1 MKKIKTLTIV
11 LAIVLITMIGF
22 CGIYTQVQNRM
33 ENQVKDYTYAM
44 DLKGSRN
51 VRLTINKENK
61 TIIKDA
67 EGNIVKD
74 AETENLTDEQI
85 AEKGYSKEETP
96 YNKEEVKTIENYKAS
111 KKIIE
116 ERLKKLEVDNYIIK
130 VDEST
135 GDILLELTED
145 DKTDSVISNLTS
157 AGKFEIVDTQT
168 QELLLSNKDI
178 KTAKVMYGTGDGT
191 STTGTSVYLEI
202 EFNKEGSKKLEEISN
217 KYITTEE
224 EKNEENAEET
234 TEKKKDEKTIT
245 MNIDDSEIMSTSFD
259 EPIRTGKLQLSVGT
273 AATDNDTLQDY
284 INRATS
290 MATILDKGNMPIK
303 YDLKENQYKLSD
315 ITQKDKQMIIYVALA
330 VIVLA
335 LIVIMIKYKG
345 TGILGAISYIGFTA
359 LYLLILR
366 YTNVVIS
373 IEGIFGIGMILV
385 LNYIFLYQLLAKE
398 NKKEVYKKYFITIL
412 PIIIMVIAF
421 CFIKWIPIASFGM
434 VMFWGILLIAIYNA
448 IVTNNLLKIK
458 EGKE

>member
-96 YNKEEVKTIENYKAS
+96 YNKEEVKTIENYKAT

-234 TEKKKDEKTIT
+234 TIT

-290 MATILDKGNMPIK
+290 MATVLDKGNMPIK

>member
-85 AEKGYSKEETP
+85 AEKGYIKEETP

-234 TEKKKDEKTIT
+234 TEEKKDEKTIT

-315 ITQKDKQMIIYVALA
+315 ITQKDEQIIIYVALA

-359 LYLLILR
+359 LFLLILR

-385 LNYIFLYQLLAKE
+385 LNYIFLHQLLAKE

>member
-1 MKKIKTLTIV
+1 MKKVKTLTIV

-74 AETENLTDEQI
+74 TETENLTDEQI

-96 YNKEEVKTIENYKAS
+96 YNKEEVKTIENYKAT

-234 TEKKKDEKTIT
+234 TEEKKDEKTIT

-290 MATILDKGNMPIK
+290 MATVLDKGNMPIK

-421 CFIKWIPIASFGM
+421 CFIKWLPIASFGM

>member
-74 AETENLTDEQI
+74 NETENLTDEQI

-96 YNKEEVKTIENYKAS
+96 YNKEEVKTIENYKAT

-116 ERLKKLEVDNYIIK
+116 ERLKKLEVDDYIIK
-130 VDEST
+130 VDETT

-234 TEKKKDEKTIT
+234 TIT

-290 MATILDKGNMPIK
+290 MATVLDKGNMPIK

>member
-22 CGIYTQVQNRM
+22 CGIYTKVQNRM

-96 YNKEEVKTIENYKAS
+96 YNKEEVKTIENYKAT

-224 EKNEENAEET
+224 EKNKENAEET
-234 TEKKKDEKTIT
+234 TEEKKDEKTIT

-290 MATILDKGNMPIK
+290 MATVLDKGNMPIK

>member
-96 YNKEEVKTIENYKAS
+96 YNKEEVKTIENYKAT

-234 TEKKKDEKTIT
+234 TEEKKDEKTIT

-290 MATILDKGNMPIK
+290 MATVLDKGNMPIK

>member
-96 YNKEEVKTIENYKAS
+96 YNKEEVKTIENYKAT

-116 ERLKKLEVDNYIIK
+116 ERLKKIEVDNYIIK

-234 TEKKKDEKTIT
+234 TEEKKDEKTIT

-290 MATILDKGNMPIK
+290 MATVLDKGNMPIK

-421 CFIKWIPIASFGM
+421 CFIKWISIASFGM

>member
-22 CGIYTQVQNRM
+22 RGIYTQVQNRM

-74 AETENLTDEQI
+74 TETENLTDEQI

-96 YNKEEVKTIENYKAS
+96 YNKEEVKTIENYKAT

-234 TEKKKDEKTIT
+234 TEEKKDEKTIT

-290 MATILDKGNMPIK
+290 MATVLDKGNMPIK

>member
-96 YNKEEVKTIENYKAS
+96 YNKEEVKTIENYKAT

-224 EKNEENAEET
+224 EKNKENAEET
-234 TEKKKDEKTIT
+234 TEEKKDEKTIT

-290 MATILDKGNMPIK
+290 MATVLDKGNMPIK

-345 TGILGAISYIGFTA
+345 TGILGAISYIGFIA